1 MALIHEKLY
10 HSQDLSKIDFS
21 EYVRNL
27 ASNLFLSYDV
37 DMQRIKLE
45 VNVDEVSWDVGTAI
59 PCGLIIN
66 ELISNAL
73 KHAFPGN
80 REGRIRIELRKEQ
93 EKFLLVVA
101 DNGVGFPK
109 DMDFHQSKSLGVQL
123 VSMLAEQLNGTIDLH
138 SDGKTE
144 FRVLFAPPK
153 GNNPADETSLPG

>member
-37 DMQRIKLE
+37 DPARIELE
-45 VNVDEVSWDVGTAI
+45 VKVEDVSWDVGTAI

-73 KHAFPGN
+73 KYAFPENRQGN
-80 REGRIRIELRKEQ
+80 IRIELCKEDGM
-93 EKFLLVVA
+93 FRLSVA
-101 DNGVGFPK
+101 DNGVGLPK
-109 DMDFHQSKSLGVQL
+109 DVDFRRSESLGFQL
-123 VSMLAEQLNGTIDLH
+123 VGMLTAQLNGTMDVH
-138 SDGKTE
+138 ADGKTE
-144 FRVLFAPPK
+144 ICILFPP
-153 GNNPADETSLPG
+153 PREETEAAAGT